1 MQASDCRTASS
12 NTKAASVS
20 ANAPELSSR
29 PAPLQIKPAKPF
41 CKPYANQPA
50 WLKEELQQGGIH
62 ILTNPPCKHMKPE
75 PLLCV
80 APAPTPRH
88 RFVQRR
94 MVVCECQNPS
104 RDLCRPRQAQCR
116 CANLELLSR
125 LARCQ
130 GRTCSGPVQMRKTG
144 NVVAIGTFERP
155 VTGPPAIELAQE
167 IPAGPCTT
175 HAI

>member
-1 MQASDCRTASS
+1 M
-12 NTKAASVS
+12 
-20 ANAPELSSR
+20 
-29 PAPLQIKPAKPF
+29 
-41 CKPYANQPA
+41 
-50 WLKEELQQGGIH
+50 
-62 ILTNPPCKHMKPE
+62 TNPPCKHMKPE
-75 PLLCV
+75 PFLCV

-167 IPAGPCTT
+167 IPAGPWYCPVHHTCYLSLPSCK
-175 HAI
+175 HCRVSFQCRLVSSQGGILAFQCSIVS